1 MAAEPVIRWA
11 KASDAAIVHRLLQAL
26 AESLGQS
33 DKFSCTV
40 ADISRFG
47 LEEQPVFRA
56 LLAET
61 NDTPVGLC
69 LFFTSFSS
77 WRGQPGIYVQ
87 DLYVAPA
94 WRRSRLGQRL
104 LGHAAAYG
112 RQHGCTYL
120 RLSVDS
126 SNKSGRRFYH
136 RLGFIW
142 SRQER
147 IQQLSD
153 EAFTAFAETDSPL
166 PQPGDSC
173 S

>member
-1 MAAEPVIRWA
+1 MTNEPVIRWA
-11 KASDAAIVHRLLQAL
+11 KSDDAAVVHRLLQTL

-47 LEEQPVFRA
+47 LGEQPVFRV
-56 LLAET
+56 LLAEAD
-61 NDTPVGLC
+61 DTAVGLC
-69 LFFTSFSS
+69 LFFKSFSS

-87 DLYVAPA
+87 DLYVAPV
-94 WRRSRLGQRL
+94 WRRSGLGQRL
-104 LGHAAAYG
+104 LSYAAAYG
-112 RQHGCTYL
+112 RQHDCTYL
-120 RLSVDS
+120 RLSVDG
-126 SNKSGRRFYH
+126 SNQSGQRFYH

-153 EAFTAFAETDSPL
+153 EAFTALAQAGGSLPL
-166 PQPGDSC
+166 PDDSG